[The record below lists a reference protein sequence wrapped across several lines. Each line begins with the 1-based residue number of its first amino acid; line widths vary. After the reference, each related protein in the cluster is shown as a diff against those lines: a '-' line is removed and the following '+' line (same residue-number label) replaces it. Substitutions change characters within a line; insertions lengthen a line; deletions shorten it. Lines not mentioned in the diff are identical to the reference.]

1 MFKKR
6 IKDRWCLT
14 EKLQFTSE
22 PQNWGLIRWMWAR
35 WREVTAPLFFLLCSL
50 NCGRSFF
57 FFLAVPLDMRDLP
70 QLGIE
75 PAPSAVEVQCLKHW
89 AIRGVPDPLLS
100 EKLFLV
106 HSCGWNSHIAWSAK
120 NAVTLFW
127 WLSAFYLMIFF
138 HTPCGNMST
147 GTATC
152 WPPNSRA
159 KLKIPVICAFVSR
172 GGKPCEPAEFVSTPV
187 KKQILSNR

>member
-1 MFKKR
+1 MVPYRKTSIHQRATELRAHKMDVSQVTWGNSSF
-6 IKDRWCLT
+6 ILFIVLT
-14 EKLQFTSE
+14 KLWQ
-22 PQNWGLIRWMWAR
+22 I
-35 WREVTAPLFFLLCSL
+35 LFFGGGACHWTCGISPNYEL
-50 NCGRSFF
+50 NLR
-57 FFLAVPLDMRDLP
+57 PLQWKSGVLST
-70 QLGIE
+70 E
-75 PAPSAVEVQCLKHW
+75 PSG
-89 AIRGVPDPLLS
+89 GVPDPLLS

-120 NAVTLFW
+120 NAITLFW

-159 KLKIPVICAFVSR
+159 ELK
-172 GGKPCEPAEFVSTPV
+172 TPV
-187 KKQILSNR
+187 DLCIC